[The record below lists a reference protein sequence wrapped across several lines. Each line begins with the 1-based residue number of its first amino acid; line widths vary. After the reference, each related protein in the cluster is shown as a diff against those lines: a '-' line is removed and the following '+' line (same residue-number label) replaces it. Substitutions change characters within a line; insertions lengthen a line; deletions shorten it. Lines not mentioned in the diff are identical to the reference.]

1 MISFCILD
9 INPLDISFAN
19 VVCHSV
25 GCQLSFHFVDGFLC
39 CVKVF
44 SLLQFHLFFFF
55 KFFFIF

>member
-1 MISFCILD
+1 MSSFCILD

-39 CVKVF
+39 CVEVF

-55 KFFFIF
+55 